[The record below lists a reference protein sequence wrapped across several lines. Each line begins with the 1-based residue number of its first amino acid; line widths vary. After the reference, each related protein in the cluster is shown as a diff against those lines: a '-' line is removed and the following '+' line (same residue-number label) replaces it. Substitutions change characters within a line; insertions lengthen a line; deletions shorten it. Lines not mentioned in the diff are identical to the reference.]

1 MLPVHIYGMAMDT
14 SVTQNQGTAAGL
26 EAVIATGSAREGV
39 CHIIYLVTLLLD
51 GILTMSNFLRQGPCM
66 LSVTRADAVLV
77 WSLARSSTTLMTN
90 GILTGGR
97 LHNTVASPARALH
110 PHIAL
115 DLFLVTTKTLTSDT
129 REATSLHRRNE
140 ILRTISNQRSLPVAV
155 VLQLTRTRLMHHL
168 ASLDLAHHLVPRLP
182 PCLHHRLHVN
192 HHKFLRMA
200 LAETL
205 RFLARHR
212 HPL

>member
-1 MLPVHIYGMAMDT
+1 MDT
-14 SVTQNQGTAAGL
+14 SVIQNQGTAAGL

-51 GILTMSNFLRQGPCM
+51 GTLTMSNFLRQDPCM
-66 LSVTRADAVLV
+66 LSVPRADAVLV
-77 WSLARSSTTLMTN
+77 WSLARSSIILMMN

-97 LHNTVASPARALH
+97 LHNTVASPVRALH

-115 DLFLVTTKTLTSDT
+115 GLFLVTTKTRTSDT

-168 ASLDLAHHLVPRLP
+168 ANLDLAHHLVPRLP
-182 PCLHHRLHVN
+182 LCLHHRLHVS
-192 HHKFLRMA
+192 HHKFLQMV
-200 LAETL
+200 LAGSL
-205 RFLARHR
+205 RFLERQGH
-212 HPL
+212 LL